1 MDEKEKKMMEDNNRM
16 FKKIFKSILY
26 TLITFFLSFWGVYG
40 LISLVFGEM
49 SAEQSNT
56 WVIISLGI
64 GIIFTVFYCTFTIL
78 EELKNIKQS

>member
-1 MDEKEKKMMEDNNRM
+1 MMEDNNRM

-26 TLITFFLSFWGVYG
+26 TLITFFISIWGVYG
-40 LISLVFGEM
+40 AISLAFGEM

-78 EELKNIKQS
+78 EEVKNSKQS

>member
-26 TLITFFLSFWGVYG
+26 TLITFFISIWGVYG
-40 LISLVFGEM
+40 AISLAFGEM

-78 EELKNIKQS
+78 EEVKNSKQS

>member
-26 TLITFFLSFWGVYG
+26 TLIIFFISIWGVYG
-40 LISLVFGEM
+40 VICLAFGKM
-49 SAEQSNT
+49 SVEQSNT
-56 WVIISLGI
+56 WGIISLGI

-78 EELKNIKQS
+78 EELKNTKQS

>member
-1 MDEKEKKMMEDNNRM
+1 MDEKEKKIIEGNNRM

-26 TLITFFLSFWGVYG
+26 TLIIFFISFWGVYG
-40 LISLVFGEM
+40 IIGALFGEF
-49 SAEQSNT
+49 SAQQSYA
-56 WVIISLGI
+56 WGIISIGI